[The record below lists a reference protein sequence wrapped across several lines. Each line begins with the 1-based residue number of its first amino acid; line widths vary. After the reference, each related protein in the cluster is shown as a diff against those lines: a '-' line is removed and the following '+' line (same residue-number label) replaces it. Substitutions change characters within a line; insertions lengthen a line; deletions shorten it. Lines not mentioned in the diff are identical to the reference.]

1 MSPPPANRP
10 LLLACEGV
18 SRQFGERPLFRGLS
32 FGLAE
37 GDRVGLV
44 GPNGSGK
51 TTLLRL
57 LAGLEEPD
65 AGTRSVRKG
74 VRIGYVAQDP
84 ELDAAAS
91 AEATVVAALGD
102 LPLEEFERHAR
113 AARALGRLGFEDR
126 EQRVAT
132 LSGGWRKRLA
142 LARELAREP
151 DVLLLDEPTNHLD
164 LEGILELED
173 LLAAEPRAFVV
184 VSHDRWFLE
193 HVARRMLELD
203 RVYPEGLL
211 AVDGRYSDLLERR
224 DEVRR
229 NQEEYQE
236 TLANRAR
243 REVEWLRRGPRART
257 TKAKARVDAAHRLV
271 GELAET
277 RARTAAAG
285 ALGLELAGSGR
296 RTRRL
301 LEARGLVKS
310 FGEQCVLSGI
320 DLRLGPGTRLGV
332 LGPNGSGKTTLLG
345 ILAGTLAPDA
355 GEIERADALR
365 TVLFE
370 QSRATLDLSL
380 PLRRALAPEGD
391 AVVYQGRET
400 LDRKLTLRRA
410 LAPDS
415 DSVIHLGEVVHVA
428 AWAKRFLFRPE
439 QLDTPVERLSGG
451 ERARILMAR
460 LMLKPAD
467 LLILDEP
474 TNDLDIPSL
483 EVLEES
489 LLEFPGALVL
499 VTHDRYLLDRV
510 STAILALDGRG
521 RGRLFADLAQWRE
534 HRDVAAPRQR
544 RDGNTARQRRDADAA
559 RERAASLKPAAAA
572 APRPAAARKL
582 GYREQ
587 REWEAIEAGIVAAEA
602 TLAARRRAAEDPA
615 IHSDAAALTERYAA
629 LATAQEEVDRLYA
642 RWVELE
648 ALRG

>member
-243 REVEWLRRGPRART
+243 REVEWLRRGPKART

-310 FGEQCVLSGI
+310 FGERCVLSGI

-391 AVVYQGRET
+391 AVVHQGRE
-400 LDRKLTLRRA
+400 L
-410 LAPDS
+410 
-415 DSVIHLGEVVHVA
+415 HVA

-544 RDGNTARQRRDADAA
+544 RDGDTAQQRRDADAA
-559 RERAASLKPAAAA
+559 RERAASLKPAAGA